1 MKCPICAS
9 DEQRVERTARLDDR
23 IERERLCLTC
33 GYRWKTTEVL
43 AADVARLRAVGEA
56 VQRAAQMLAE

>member
-23 IERERLCLTC
+23 IERERLCTNC
-33 GYRWKTTEVL
+33 GHRWKTAEL
-43 AADVARLRAVGEA
+43 FDADVARLRAVGEA
-56 VQRAAQMLAE
+56 VQKAARLLGE